1 MKEEISYTEAVT
13 ELENIV
19 SDIENDDVSV
29 DELGIKVKRASELIA
44 ICKNKL
50 HTTEEEVSKIL
61 KEINE

>member
-1 MKEEISYTEAVT
+1 MNKEISYTEAVT

-29 DELGIKVKRASELIA
+29 DELGIKVKRASELIT

-50 HTTEEEVSKIL
+50 HHTEEEVSKIL